1 MNPLCETM
9 PQILYEPP
17 RVPQRLR
24 TLFFIAACALVS
36 SAQAQNHSQNAAD
49 CTAPWDMSAQQ
60 LQGEWTATV
69 GGQTDAARLQLGP
82 HPEWKGTVKGTVER
96 DGTHHAMVG
105 DVNNGAVTLEE
116 SANGINISGTWLGE
130 VSDDSCAREIRGDY
144 QAGDD
149 AAPQPFVLRKRSP

>member
-1 MNPLCETM
+1 M
-9 PQILYEPP
+9 PQILFASP
-17 RVPQRLR
+17 RKAQRLR

-36 SAQAQNHSQNAAD
+36 SAQAQNHSQNVAD
-49 CTAPWDMSAQQ
+49 CPAPWEMSAQQ

-69 GGQTDAARLQLGP
+69 AGQPDAALLQLGP

-96 DGTHHAMVG
+96 AGTRHAMVG
-105 DVNNGAVTLEE
+105 DVNRGAVTLEE

-149 AAPQPFVLRKRSP
+149 APTQPFVLRKRSP

>member
-1 MNPLCETM
+1 MNPPCEPM
-9 PQILYEPP
+9 PLIPFVTP
-17 RVPQRLR
+17 RLR
-24 TLFFIAACALVS
+24 TLALIAAGALASV
-36 SAQAQNHSQNAAD
+36 AQAQNSTPDAAGCPD
-49 CTAPWDMSAQQ
+49 AWDMGAAQ

-69 GGQTDAARLQLGP
+69 AGQADAALLQLGP

-96 DGTHHAMVG
+96 AGVRHAMVG
-105 DVNNGAVTLEE
+105 DVNRGAVTLEE

-149 AAPQPFVLRKRSP
+149 APTQPFVLRKRSP